1 MDVISFMNRDLLRAT
16 RRKDREAKSS
26 NE

>member
-16 RRKDREAKSS
+16 RRKDREAKTA